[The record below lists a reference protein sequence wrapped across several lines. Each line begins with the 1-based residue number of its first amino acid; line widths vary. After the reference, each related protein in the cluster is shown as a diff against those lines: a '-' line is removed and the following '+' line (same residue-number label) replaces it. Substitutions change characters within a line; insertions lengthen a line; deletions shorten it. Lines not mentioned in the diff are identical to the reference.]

1 MIPWILKCKYCILIF
16 VLSKIKKRPWDV
28 SVEEAYRI
36 QEDLKKH
43 IAIRDAVKDPSI
55 IGGVDV
61 SYEIG
66 SKRACC
72 VIAVFS
78 YPLLRPLC
86 HAYAIGEVTFPY
98 IPGLFAFREGP
109 LVEKAFLRLSIMPD
123 LFLFDGHGIC
133 HPSGIGIASHL
144 GVCLDI
150 STIGCAKNHLFG
162 TFEDPGQKRGS
173 ISPVMIEGALA
184 GYVLR
189 TKDNTKPVFVS
200 PGHKIDFHTCLE
212 ICMSCSRRFRIPDPI
227 RFAHISSRL
236 LLKQSTTERHT
247 GPPEMQAR
255 TSGEQARHRQ
265 KAIS

>member
-1 MIPWILKCKYCILIF
+1 M
-16 VLSKIKKRPWDV
+16 LSQIKKHHWDV

-36 QEDLKKH
+36 QEELKKH
-43 IAIRDAVKDPSI
+43 IATRDTVKDPSI

-72 VIAVFS
+72 VIAVLS

-86 HAYAIGEVTFPY
+86 HAYAIDEVTFPY

-109 LVEKAFLRLSIMPD
+109 LVEKTLTKLTIMPD

-133 HPSGIGIASHL
+133 HPSGIGIASHM
-144 GVCLDI
+144 GVYLDI

-162 TFEDPGQKRGS
+162 TFEDPGQKRWS
-173 ISPVMIEGALA
+173 ISPVMIEGVLA
-184 GYVLR
+184 GHVLR
-189 TKDNTKPVFVS
+189 TKDHTKPVFVS
-200 PGHKIDFHTCLE
+200 PGHKIGFHACLD

-227 RFAHISSRL
+227 RHAHISSRL
-236 LLKQSTTERHT
+236 LLKQSATERHT
-247 GPPEMQAR
+247 GLPEMQAR
-255 TSGEQARHRQ
+255 TPSEQARHRQ
-265 KAIS
+265 KVIS